1 MTPKVSPK
9 LRAAVAAQVEKA
21 VLTTPVYDIHTHLYD
36 PAFGELLLWG
46 VDDLLVY
53 HYLVAEGF
61 RQFDL
66 SYDKFWAMSKTQQ
79 ADAIWQALFIEHSP
93 ISEACRGVLTTL
105 NRLGLDVKKRDLP
118 ALRKWFAK
126 WKVADYTTHVMDRA
140 GVSRICMT
148 NSPFDDVERVVWE
161 RGFRRDER
169 FTAALRIDPLLL
181 SWHDTA
187 APRLRD
193 WGYDVA
199 PELSERTISEVR
211 RFLADWT
218 RRIDAQYLMVSLPPD
233 FTYPG
238 DNVCARLMET
248 AVLPHCREFGVPFA
262 MMPGVK
268 RAVNPLLKLA
278 GDGVGHCDTNTY
290 ESLIAAHPDNQF
302 LLTALARENQYSL
315 CVAARKFRNLHLF
328 GCWWFT
334 NIPYLI
340 EEMTRMRLELI
351 GLSVTPQHSDA
362 RVLDQ
367 ILYKWEHSRRI
378 IARVL
383 VDKYADL
390 AATGWEPTRAEIQR
404 DVQDLFGGAFEKF
417 CGRQQVRAA
426 EAPQRSAP
434 VKKKPA
440 NKRRN

>member
-1 MTPKVSPK
+1 MTLTVSPK
-9 LRAAVAAQVEKA
+9 RRAAIAAQVEQA

-46 VDDLLVY
+46 IDDLLVY
-53 HYLVAEGF
+53 HYLVAEAF

-66 SYDKFWAMSKTQQ
+66 PYEKFWAMSKTEQ
-79 ADAIWQALFIEHSP
+79 ADAIWNALFVEHSP
-93 ISEACRGVLTTL
+93 ISESCRGVLTTL
-105 NRLGLDVKKRDLP
+105 NRLGLDVRKRDLP

-126 WKVADYTTHVMDRA
+126 WKVADYTTHVMERA
-140 GVSRICMT
+140 GVNRICMT

-161 RGFRRDER
+161 RGFERDSR

-181 SWHDTA
+181 SWNDTA

-193 WGYDVA
+193 WGYAVT
-199 PELSERTISEVR
+199 PELCEKTVSEVR

-238 DNVCARLMET
+238 GNACARLMET
-248 AVLPHCREFGVPFA
+248 AVLPHCREFGLPFA

-268 RAVNPLLKLA
+268 RGVNPLLKLA
-278 GDGVGHCDTNTY
+278 GDGVGLCDTASY
-290 ESLIAAHPDNQF
+290 ESLISAHPDNQF
-302 LLTALARENQYSL
+302 LITALARENQYSL

-367 ILYKWEHSRRI
+367 ILYKWDHSRRI

-383 VDKYADL
+383 GEKYDDL
-390 AATGWEPTRAEIQR
+390 TATGWEPTHAEIQR
-404 DVQDLFGGAFEKF
+404 DVQDLLGGAFERF
-417 CGRQQVRAA
+417 CSRHQVREAQVRKPLAA
-426 EAPQRSAP
+426 DR
-434 VKKKPA
+434 
-440 NKRRN
+440 KRRAAKAR

>member
-1 MTPKVSPK
+1 MTQPVSTK
-9 LRAAVAAQVEKA
+9 RRAALAAQVEKTLA
-21 VLTTPVYDIHTHLYD
+21 NTPVYDIHTHLYD

-46 VDDLLVY
+46 IDDLLVY
-53 HYLVAEGF
+53 HYLVAEAF
-61 RQFDL
+61 RQFDVP
-66 SYDKFWAMSKTQQ
+66 YDKFWAMSKQQQ
-79 ADAIWQALFIEHSP
+79 ADVIWDTLFIQHSP
-93 ISEACRGVLTTL
+93 ISESCRGVLTTL

-118 ALRKWFAK
+118 KLRKWFAK
-126 WKVADYTTHVMDRA
+126 WNVADYTTHVMERA
-140 GVSRICMT
+140 GVNRICMT
-148 NSPFDDVERVVWE
+148 NSPFDDIERAVWE
-161 RGFRRDER
+161 RGFERDPR

-181 SWHDTA
+181 SWSDSA

-193 WGYDVA
+193 WGYNVT
-199 PELSERTISEVR
+199 PELSEKTVKEVR

-233 FTYPG
+233 FIYPG
-238 DNVCARLMET
+238 NNSCARLMET
-248 AVLPHCREFGVPFA
+248 AVLPHCREFGLPFA

-268 RAVNPLLKLA
+268 RGVNPLLKLA
-278 GDGVGHCDTNTY
+278 GDGVGLCDTASY

-302 LLTALARENQYSL
+302 LITALARENQYSL

-367 ILYKWEHSRRI
+367 ILYKWDHSRRL
-378 IARVL
+378 IAKVL
-383 VDKYADL
+383 TDKYADL
-390 AATGWEPTRAEIQR
+390 AATGWEPTGAEIQR
-404 DVQDLFGGAFEKF
+404 DVQDLFGGSFERF
-417 CGRQQVRAA
+417 CGRHAARVAHASVR
-426 EAPQRSAP
+426 PP
-434 VKKKPA
+434 VKRGQ
-440 NKRRN
+440 RRV

>member
-1 MTPKVSPK
+1 MTQPVSTK
-9 LRAAVAAQVEKA
+9 RRAALAAQVEKTLA
-21 VLTTPVYDIHTHLYD
+21 NTPVYDIHTHLYD

-46 VDDLLVY
+46 IDDLLVY
-53 HYLVAEGF
+53 HYLVAEAF
-61 RQFDL
+61 RQFDVP
-66 SYDKFWAMSKTQQ
+66 YDKFWAMSKQQQ
-79 ADAIWQALFIEHSP
+79 ADVIWDTLFIQHSP
-93 ISEACRGVLTTL
+93 ISESCRGVLTTL

-118 ALRKWFAK
+118 KLRKWFAK
-126 WKVADYTTHVMDRA
+126 WNVADYTTHVMERA
-140 GVSRICMT
+140 GVNRICMT
-148 NSPFDDVERVVWE
+148 NSPFDDIERAVWE
-161 RGFRRDER
+161 RGFERDPR

-181 SWHDTA
+181 SWSDSA

-193 WGYDVA
+193 WGYNVT
-199 PELSERTISEVR
+199 PELSEKTVNEVR

-233 FTYPG
+233 FIYPG
-238 DNVCARLMET
+238 NNSCARLMET
-248 AVLPHCREFGVPFA
+248 AVLPHCREFGLPFA

-268 RAVNPLLKLA
+268 RGVNPLLKLA
-278 GDGVGHCDTNTY
+278 GDGVGLCDTASY

-302 LLTALARENQYSL
+302 LITALARENQYSL

-367 ILYKWEHSRRI
+367 ILYKWDHSRRL
-378 IARVL
+378 IAKVL
-383 VDKYADL
+383 TDKYADL
-390 AATGWEPTRAEIQR
+390 AATGWEPTGAEIQR
-404 DVQDLFGGAFEKF
+404 DVQDLFGGSFERF
-417 CGRQQVRAA
+417 CGRHAARVAHASVR
-426 EAPQRSAP
+426 PP
-434 VKKKPA
+434 VKRGQ
-440 NKRRN
+440 RRV

>member
-1 MTPKVSPK
+1 MTQPVSTK
-9 LRAAVAAQVEKA
+9 RRAALAAQVEKTLA
-21 VLTTPVYDIHTHLYD
+21 NTPVYDIHTHLYD

-46 VDDLLVY
+46 IDDLLVY
-53 HYLVAEGF
+53 HYLVAEAF
-61 RQFDL
+61 RQFDVP
-66 SYDKFWAMSKTQQ
+66 YDKFWAMSKQQQ
-79 ADAIWQALFIEHSP
+79 ADVIWDTLFIQHSP
-93 ISEACRGVLTTL
+93 ISESCRGVLTTL

-118 ALRKWFAK
+118 KLRKWFAK
-126 WKVADYTTHVMDRA
+126 WNVADYTTHVMERA
-140 GVSRICMT
+140 GVNRICMT
-148 NSPFDDVERVVWE
+148 NSPFDDIERAVWE
-161 RGFRRDER
+161 RGFERDPR

-181 SWHDTA
+181 SWSDSA

-193 WGYDVA
+193 WGYNVT
-199 PELSERTISEVR
+199 PELSEKTVKEVR

-233 FTYPG
+233 FIYPG
-238 DNVCARLMET
+238 NNSCARLMET
-248 AVLPHCREFGVPFA
+248 AVLPHCREFGLPFA

-268 RAVNPLLKLA
+268 RGVNPLLKLA
-278 GDGVGHCDTNTY
+278 GDGVGLCNTASY

-302 LLTALARENQYSL
+302 LITALARENQYSL

-367 ILYKWEHSRRI
+367 ILYKWDHSRRL
-378 IARVL
+378 IAKVL
-383 VDKYADL
+383 TDKYADL
-390 AATGWEPTRAEIQR
+390 AATGWEPTGAEIQR
-404 DVQDLFGGAFEKF
+404 DVQDLFGGSFERF
-417 CGRQQVRAA
+417 CGRHAARVAHASVR
-426 EAPQRSAP
+426 PP
-434 VKKKPA
+434 VKRGQ
-440 NKRRN
+440 RRV

>member
-1 MTPKVSPK
+1 MTATVSNK
-9 LRAAVAAQVEKA
+9 RRAAIATQVEKT
-21 VLTTPVYDIHTHLYD
+21 VLNTPVYDIHTHLYD

-46 VDDLLVY
+46 IDDLLVY
-53 HYLVAEGF
+53 HYLVAEAF

-66 SYDKFWAMSKTQQ
+66 PYDKFWAMSKTEQ
-79 ADAIWQALFIEHSP
+79 ADAIWNALFIEHSP

-118 ALRKWFAK
+118 KLRKWFAG
-126 WKVADYTTHVMDRA
+126 WKVADYTTHCMEVAR
-140 GVSRICMT
+140 VKRICMT

-161 RGFRRDER
+161 RGFKRDER

-181 SWHDTA
+181 SWHETA

-193 WGYDVA
+193 WGYDVT
-199 PELSERTISEVR
+199 PELSEKTASEVR

-218 RRIDAQYLMVSLPPD
+218 RRIDAQYLMVSLPPN

-248 AVLPHCREFGVPFA
+248 AVLPHCREFGLPFA

-268 RAVNPLLKLA
+268 RGVNPLLKLA
-278 GDGVGHCDTNTY
+278 GDGVGHCDTATY
-290 ESLIAAHPDNQF
+290 ESLIAAHPDNKF
-302 LLTALARENQYSL
+302 LLTALSRENQYSL
-315 CVAARKFRNLHLF
+315 CVATRKFRNLHLF

-367 ILYKWEHSRRI
+367 ILYKWEHSRRVI
-378 IARVL
+378 GRVL
-383 VDKYADL
+383 AEKYGDL
-390 AATGWEPTRAEIQR
+390 ADTGWEPTKAEIER
-404 DVQDLFGGAFEKF
+404 DVQDLFGGAFEHF
-417 CGRQQVRAA
+417 CGRQKAREVEAVKRTAA
-426 EAPQRSAP
+426 G
-434 VKKKPA
+434 KG
-440 NKRRN
+440 KRRS

>member
-1 MTPKVSPK
+1 MTQPVSTK
-9 LRAAVAAQVEKA
+9 RRAALAAQIEKSVAA
-21 VLTTPVYDIHTHLYD
+21 TPVYDIHTHLYD

-46 VDDLLVY
+46 IDDLLVY
-53 HYLVAEGF
+53 HYLVAEAF

-66 SYDKFWAMSKTQQ
+66 PYDKFWAMSKAEQ
-79 ADAIWQALFIEHSP
+79 AEAIWNALFIEHSP
-93 ISEACRGVLTTL
+93 ISESCRGVLTTL

-126 WKVADYTTHVMDRA
+126 WNVADYTTHVMERA

-148 NSPFDDVERVVWE
+148 NSPFDDIERVVWE
-161 RGFRRDER
+161 RGFERDPR

-181 SWHDTA
+181 AWHDTA

-193 WGYDVA
+193 WGYNVA
-199 PELSERTISEVR
+199 PELSEKTVSEVR

-238 DNVCARLMET
+238 DNACARLMET
-248 AVLPHCREFGVPFA
+248 AVLPHCREFGLPFA

-268 RAVNPLLKLA
+268 RGVNPLLKLA
-278 GDGVGHCDTNTY
+278 GDGVGLCDTASY

-302 LLTALARENQYSL
+302 LITALARENQYSL

-334 NIPYLI
+334 NIPHLI
-340 EEMTRMRLELI
+340 EEMTRLRLELI

-367 ILYKWEHSRRI
+367 ILYKWDHSRRI

-390 AATGWEPTRAEIQR
+390 AATGWEPTGAEIQR
-404 DVQDLFGGAFEKF
+404 DVQDLFGGAFERF
-417 CGRQQVRAA
+417 CGRHAARAA
-426 EAPQRSAP
+426 HAPTR
-434 VKKKPA
+434 PA
-440 NKRRN
+440 AKRGRRRA